1 MIDNDTATSLDYKAG
16 FVAVLGRP
24 NVGKSTLLN
33 ALLGQKVAAVS
44 PKPQTTRRRQLGI
57 LTLDQA
63 QVIFDDTPGLHK
75 PLHKLGEY
83 MNEEA
88 LAALKESDVLLFVV
102 DISRPPN
109 EEDEMLAAAIREV
122 LASQP
127 EQPVLMVY
135 NKTDLLQADQ
145 QQTHASLYQALL
157 PSVEA
162 IAVSAAQNVNLDGLL
177 AAIIERLP
185 SHPPYYDA
193 EQLTDLYEREI
204 AADLI
209 REAALYNLSHE
220 VPHGIAVRI
229 DEFTERGETGAYIR
243 ATLFVERESQKGIV
257 IGKGGTMLK
266 KIGAQA
272 RQEIEAMSGRKVFL
286 ELRVKVRKNWRNDEN
301 VLKAFGFTTGF

>member
-1 MIDNDTATSLDYKAG
+1 MIDNDTVTSLDYKAG

-88 LAALKESDVLLFVV
+88 LNALKESDVILFVV
-102 DISRPPN
+102 DISRSPN
-109 EEDEMLAAAIREV
+109 EEDEMLAAAIQEV
-122 LASQP
+122 LEKKP

-135 NKTDLLQADQ
+135 NKSDLLQGDQ
-145 QQTHASLYQALL
+145 QQTHPSLYQALL

-162 IAVSAAQNVNLDGLL
+162 IAVSARQNVNLDGLL
-177 AAIIERLP
+177 TAIIERLP

-193 EQLTDLYEREI
+193 DQLTDLYEREI

-209 REAALYNLSHE
+209 REAALYNLEHE

-229 DEFTERGETGAYIR
+229 DEFTERNETGAYIR

-257 IGKGGTMLK
+257 IGKGGAMLK

-301 VLKAFGFTTGF
+301 ILKAFGFNTKE